1 METHISCLFPEILAM
16 IFSYLDVRD
25 KGRVAQVCT
34 AWRDASYHK
43 SVWRG
48 VEAKLH
54 LRRANPSLFPSLQAR
69 GIRRVQ
75 ILSLR
80 RSLSYVIQGMPNIE
94 SLNLS
99 GCYNLTDNG
108 LGHAFVQEI
117 PSLRVL
123 NLSLCKQIT
132 DSSLGRIA
140 QYLKNLEVLELGGC
154 SNITNTG
161 LLLIA
166 WGLHRLKSLNLRS
179 CRHVSDVGIGHL
191 AGMTRSAAEGCL
203 NLEYLTLQDCQKLTD
218 LSLKH
223 ISKGLAKLKVLNLS
237 FCGGISD
244 AGMIHLSHMASLW
257 SLNLR
262 SCDNISDTGIMH
274 LAMGTLRLSGLDVSF
289 CDKVGDQS
297 LAYIAQGL
305 YQLKSLSLCSCHISD
320 DGINR
325 MVRQMHELR
334 TLNIG
339 QCVRITDKGLELIA
353 DHLTQL
359 TGIDLYGCTKITKR
373 GLERITQLPCLKVLN
388 LGLWQMTDSE
398 KGVVLQSGRQLA
410 SFEGMQDRAGLGAC
424 SRLPGG
430 GGGGGGGGEGGGSL
444 AGVPFIY
451 PAELITKAFKLP
463 TRIGDCQPREELAA
477 TQPVL
482 PAGPALADQR
492 LPPLRPPPPALK
504 QLASRLLIFCA
515 ALHSAAL
522 LVPLLAR
529 FSPLGSRETSAQLR
543 PLALGA
549 GRLLLPH
556 PNHHSSRAGRSPKH
570 SSNSLKQDWQE
581 RQ

>member
-1 METHISCLFPEILAM
+1 GGDAAQPRAA
-16 IFSYLDVRD
+16 
-25 KGRVAQVCT
+25 GRVRKRRKLRC
-34 AWRDASYHK
+34 RRS
-43 SVWRG
+43 RG
-48 VEAKLH
+48 SAL
-54 LRRANPSLFPSLQAR
+54 AAAR

-80 RSLSYVIQGMPNIE
+80 RSLSYVIQGMANIE

-117 PSLRVL
+117 GSLRAL

-140 QYLKNLEVLELGGC
+140 QYLKGLEVLELGGC

-166 WGLHRLKSLNLRS
+166 WGLQRLKSLNLRS
-179 CRHVSDVGIGHL
+179 CRHLSDVGIGHL

-203 NLEYLTLQDCQKLTD
+203 GLEQLTLQDCQKLTD

-223 ISKGLAKLKVLNLS
+223 ISRGLTGLRLLNLS

-244 AGMIHLSHMASLW
+244 AGLLHLSHMGSLR

-274 LAMGTLRLSGLDVSF
+274 LAMGSLRLSGLDVSF

-305 YQLKSLSLCSCHISD
+305 DGLKSLSLCSCHISD

-325 MVRQMHELR
+325 MVRQMHGLR

-353 DHLTQL
+353 EHLSQL
-359 TGIDLYGCTKITKR
+359 TGIDLYGCTRITKR

-398 KGVVLQSGRQLA
+398 KHQLPRPRPVRPPATTAAPALTRHAHVDPQHCRGR
-410 SFEGMQDRAGLGAC
+410 
-424 SRLPGG
+424 GG
-430 GGGGGGGGEGGGSL
+430 GHD
-444 AGVPFIY
+444 
-451 PAELITKAFKLP
+451 AEPQA
-463 TRIGDCQPREELAA
+463 
-477 TQPVL
+477 
-482 PAGPALADQR
+482 
-492 LPPLRPPPPALK
+492 RPPFPPVVANMRDHGVK
-504 QLASRLLIFCA
+504 
-515 ALHSAAL
+515 
-522 LVPLLAR
+522 
-529 FSPLGSRETSAQLR
+529 ETQR
-543 PLALGA
+543 PLSV
-549 GRLLLPH
+549 
-556 PNHHSSRAGRSPKH
+556 NCTVC
-570 SSNSLKQDWQE
+570 E
-581 RQ
+581 FV

>member
-25 KGRVAQVCT
+25 KGRVAQVCA

-203 NLEYLTLQDCQKLTD
+203 SLEYVTLQDCQKLTD

-223 ISKGLAKLKVLNLS
+223 MSKGLAKLRVLNLS

-244 AGMIHLSHMASLW
+244 AGMLHLSHMGSLRM
-257 SLNLR
+257 LNLR

-274 LAMGTLRLSGLDVSF
+274 LAMGSLRLAGLDVSF

-297 LAYIAQGL
+297 LAYVAQGL
-305 YQLKSLSLCSCHISD
+305 YGLQSLSLCSCHISD
-320 DGINR
+320 DGLNR

-359 TGIDLYGCTKITKR
+359 AGIDLYGCTKITKR

-388 LGLWQMTDSE
+388 LGLWQMTESE
-398 KGVVLQSGRQLA
+398 KEYRG
-410 SFEGMQDRAGLGAC
+410 SFKPCM
-424 SRLPGG
+424 
-430 GGGGGGGGEGGGSL
+430 
-444 AGVPFIY
+444 
-451 PAELITKAFKLP
+451 T
-463 TRIGDCQPREELAA
+463 
-477 TQPVL
+477 PVY
-482 PAGPALADQR
+482 
-492 LPPLRPPPPALK
+492 
-504 QLASRLLIFCA
+504 
-515 ALHSAAL
+515 
-522 LVPLLAR
+522 
-529 FSPLGSRETSAQLR
+529 
-543 PLALGA
+543 
-549 GRLLLPH
+549 
-556 PNHHSSRAGRSPKH
+556 
-570 SSNSLKQDWQE
+570 
-581 RQ
+581 

>member
-117 PSLRVL
+117 PSLKVL

-203 NLEYLTLQDCQKLTD
+203 SLEYLTLQDCQKLTD

-223 ISKGLAKLKVLNLS
+223 ISKGLTKLKVLNLS

-244 AGMIHLSHMASLW
+244 AGMIHLSHMTSLW

-289 CDKVGDQS
+289 CDKIGDQS

-388 LGLWQMTDSE
+388 LGLWQMTE
-398 KGVVLQSGRQLA
+398 KRGIFLGKGGRVTHT
-410 SFEGMQDRAGLGAC
+410 RC
-424 SRLPGG
+424 RL
-430 GGGGGGGGEGGGSL
+430 
-444 AGVPFIY
+444 
-451 PAELITKAFKLP
+451 
-463 TRIGDCQPREELAA
+463 
-477 TQPVL
+477 
-482 PAGPALADQR
+482 
-492 LPPLRPPPPALK
+492 
-504 QLASRLLIFCA
+504 LASRPAASLLCPGC
-515 ALHSAAL
+515 S
-522 LVPLLAR
+522 
-529 FSPLGSRETSAQLR
+529 LGLNKS
-543 PLALGA
+543 
-549 GRLLLPH
+549 H
-556 PNHHSSRAGRSPKH
+556 I
-570 SSNSLKQDWQE
+570 
-581 RQ
+581 

>member
-1 METHISCLFPEILAM
+1 METHISCLFPELLAM
-16 IFSYLDVRD
+16 IFGYLDVRD
-25 KGRVAQVCT
+25 KGRAAQVCT
-34 AWRDASYHK
+34 AWRDAAYHK

-80 RSLSYVIQGMPNIE
+80 RSLSYVIQGMANIE

-117 PSLRVL
+117 GSLRAL

-140 QYLKNLEVLELGGC
+140 QYLKGLEVLELGGC

-166 WGLHRLKSLNLRS
+166 WGLQRLKSLNLRS
-179 CRHVSDVGIGHL
+179 CRHLSDVGIGHL

-203 NLEYLTLQDCQKLTD
+203 GLEQLTLQDCQKLTD

-223 ISKGLAKLKVLNLS
+223 ISRGLTGLRLLNLS

-244 AGMIHLSHMASLW
+244 AGLLHLSHMGSLR

-274 LAMGTLRLSGLDVSF
+274 LAMGSLRLSGLDVSF

-305 YQLKSLSLCSCHISD
+305 DGLKSLSLCSCHISD

-325 MVRQMHELR
+325 MVRQMHGLR

-353 DHLTQL
+353 EHLSQL
-359 TGIDLYGCTKITKR
+359 TGIDLYGCTRITKR

-398 KGVVLQSGRQLA
+398 KV
-410 SFEGMQDRAGLGAC
+410 
-424 SRLPGG
+424 
-430 GGGGGGGGEGGGSL
+430 
-444 AGVPFIY
+444 
-451 PAELITKAFKLP
+451 
-463 TRIGDCQPREELAA
+463 RI
-477 TQPVL
+477 
-482 PAGPALADQR
+482 
-492 LPPLRPPPPALK
+492 
-504 QLASRLLIFCA
+504 
-515 ALHSAAL
+515 L
-522 LVPLLAR
+522 LVLSQPATESRPFCSPGRIRYRLHLGFMEGDLPEEER
-529 FSPLGSRETSAQLR
+529 RCWLFSTTNQKKTEVYCL
-543 PLALGA
+543 
-549 GRLLLPH
+549 
-556 PNHHSSRAGRSPKH
+556 
-570 SSNSLKQDWQE
+570 
-581 RQ
+581 

>member
-1 METHISCLFPEILAM
+1 MLVTSTRSRWLHSALSSDNLVYSFVEIRDAPTLLEMPQKVNYVTEPAAVTMLVTSTRSRWLHSALSSDNLVYSFVEIRDAPTLLEMPQKESFRRANHDSIVAHDRHLLPESGRPAAMFEMETHISCLFPEILAI
-16 IFSYLDVRD
+16 IFSYLDVKD
-25 KGRVAQVCT
+25 KGRVAQVCA

-54 LRRANPSLFPSLQAR
+54 LRRANPSLFPSLQTR
-69 GIRRVQ
+69 GIKKVQ

-80 RSLSYVIQGMPNIE
+80 RSLSYVIQGMPHIE
-94 SLNLS
+94 SLNLC
-99 GCYNLTDNG
+99 GCFNLTDNG
-108 LGHAFVQEI
+108 LGHAFVQDI

-191 AGMTRSAAEGCL
+191 SGMTRSAAEGCL
-203 NLEYLTLQDCQKLTD
+203 SLEKLTLQDCQKLTD

-223 ISKGLAKLKVLNLS
+223 VSKGLNKLKVLNLS

-244 AGMIHLSHMASLW
+244 AGMIHLSHMTHLC

-274 LAMGTLRLSGLDVSF
+274 LAMGSLRLSGLDVSF
-289 CDKVGDQS
+289 CDKIGDQS

-325 MVRQMHELR
+325 MVRQMHELK

-388 LGLWQMTDSE
+388 LGLWQMTESE
-398 KGVVLQSGRQLA
+398 RVR
-410 SFEGMQDRAGLGAC
+410 
-424 SRLPGG
+424 
-430 GGGGGGGGEGGGSL
+430 
-444 AGVPFIY
+444 
-451 PAELITKAFKLP
+451 
-463 TRIGDCQPREELAA
+463 
-477 TQPVL
+477 
-482 PAGPALADQR
+482 
-492 LPPLRPPPPALK
+492 
-504 QLASRLLIFCA
+504 
-515 ALHSAAL
+515 
-522 LVPLLAR
+522 
-529 FSPLGSRETSAQLR
+529 
-543 PLALGA
+543 
-549 GRLLLPH
+549 
-556 PNHHSSRAGRSPKH
+556 
-570 SSNSLKQDWQE
+570 
-581 RQ
+581 

>member
-1 METHISCLFPEILAM
+1 METHISCLFPELLAM
-16 IFSYLDVRD
+16 IFGYLEVRD
-25 KGRVAQVCT
+25 KGRAAQVCT
-34 AWRDASYHK
+34 AWRDAAYHR

-54 LRRANPSLFPSLQAR
+54 LRRANPSLFPSLAAR

-80 RSLSYVIQGMPNIE
+80 RSLSYVIQGMADIE

-108 LGHAFVQEI
+108 LGHAFVAEI
-117 PSLRVL
+117 SSLRSL

-140 QYLKNLEVLELGGC
+140 QYLKGLEVLELGGC

-166 WGLHRLKSLNLRS
+166 WGLQRLKSLNLRS
-179 CRHVSDVGIGHL
+179 CRHLSDVGIGHL

-203 NLEYLTLQDCQKLTD
+203 GLEQLTLQDCQKLSD

-223 ISKGLAKLKVLNLS
+223 LARGLGRLRQLNLS

-244 AGMIHLSHMASLW
+244 AGLLHLSHMSSLR

-274 LAMGTLRLSGLDVSF
+274 LAMGSLRLSGLDVSF

-305 YQLKSLSLCSCHISD
+305 DGLRSLSLCSCHISD
-320 DGINR
+320 EGINR
-325 MVRQMHELR
+325 MVRQMHGLR

-353 DHLTQL
+353 EHLSQL
-359 TGIDLYGCTKITKR
+359 TGIDLYGCTRITKR

-388 LGLWQMTDSE
+388 LGLWEMTESE
-398 KGVVLQSGRQLA
+398 KVRVTRKLNSHSPATLEFLNMTQLA
-410 SFEGMQDRAGLGAC
+410 TGVENHKKAPLVGSELSLPSVSVSPQCPSGGFGANLPWHAQQKHSQSTHVSQLGQQSSSPVA
-424 SRLPGG
+424 
-430 GGGGGGGGEGGGSL
+430 
-444 AGVPFIY
+444 
-451 PAELITKAFKLP
+451 TKAGARRMSQGSALW
-463 TRIGDCQPREELAA
+463 TGIYREQKCHA
-477 TQPVL
+477 
-482 PAGPALADQR
+482 
-492 LPPLRPPPPALK
+492 
-504 QLASRLLIFCA
+504 
-515 ALHSAAL
+515 
-522 LVPLLAR
+522 
-529 FSPLGSRETSAQLR
+529 
-543 PLALGA
+543 
-549 GRLLLPH
+549 
-556 PNHHSSRAGRSPKH
+556 
-570 SSNSLKQDWQE
+570 
-581 RQ
+581 

>member
-1 METHISCLFPEILAM
+1 MRWSTVF
-16 IFSYLDVRD
+16 
-25 KGRVAQVCT
+25 
-34 AWRDASYHK
+34 
-43 SVWRG
+43 
-48 VEAKLH
+48 
-54 LRRANPSLFPSLQAR
+54 RASLQAR

-80 RSLSYVIQGMPNIE
+80 RSLSYVIQGMANIE

-117 PSLRVL
+117 GSLRAL

-140 QYLKNLEVLELGGC
+140 QYLKGLEVLELGGC
-154 SNITNTG
+154 SNVTNTG

-166 WGLHRLKSLNLRS
+166 WGLQRLKSLNLRS
-179 CRHVSDVGIGHL
+179 CRHLSDVGIGHL

-203 NLEYLTLQDCQKLTD
+203 GLEQLTLQDCQKLTD

-223 ISKGLAKLKVLNLS
+223 ISRGLAGLRLLNLS

-244 AGMIHLSHMASLW
+244 AGLLHLSHMGSLR

-274 LAMGTLRLSGLDVSF
+274 LAMGSLRLSGLDVSF

-305 YQLKSLSLCSCHISD
+305 DGLKSLSLCSCHISD

-325 MVRQMHELR
+325 MVRQMHGLR

-353 DHLTQL
+353 EHLSQL
-359 TGIDLYGCTKITKR
+359 TGIDLYGCTRITKR

-398 KGVVLQSGRQLA
+398 KVRKVPRTCRSVTGREPCEVAVKTPSLSALRPSGR
-410 SFEGMQDRAGLGAC
+410 FC
-424 SRLPGG
+424 SN
-430 GGGGGGGGEGGGSL
+430 
-444 AGVPFIY
+444 
-451 PAELITKAFKLP
+451 
-463 TRIGDCQPREELAA
+463 
-477 TQPVL
+477 
-482 PAGPALADQR
+482 
-492 LPPLRPPPPALK
+492 PPPAPAGL
-504 QLASRLLIFCA
+504 QLRVLG
-515 ALHSAAL
+515 
-522 LVPLLAR
+522 VTAR
-529 FSPLGSRETSAQLR
+529 FFLPRTASCTAPPTPCSPRWAAQPRRRR
-543 PLALGA
+543 PDLTVQPHIVKKIRVNNEDLEKQVS
-549 GRLLLPH
+549 LLLPFLFKGLCWGEEATD
-556 PNHHSSRAGRSPKH
+556 PVQPLSGNYRRVIYVVLTVK
-570 SSNSLKQDWQE
+570 
-581 RQ
+581 RQGWEP

>member
-1 METHISCLFPEILAM
+1 MSHPEAELNRHLSATHVVCCLFCPLPIRLKEVMLTLEEEKQASLSFWDVTRTSDWDERFRNTGLALRYRFWCYWERVM
-16 IFSYLDVRD
+16 RPLKHKEEQFSHSAVRCSQREGANRGREGYLDVRD
-25 KGRVAQVCT
+25 KGRVAQVCI
-34 AWRDASYHK
+34 AWRDASYH
-43 SVWRG
+43 
-48 VEAKLH
+48 
-54 LRRANPSLFPSLQAR
+54 NLQAR

-223 ISKGLAKLKVLNLS
+223 ISKGLTKLRVLNLS

-262 SCDNISDTGIMH
+262 SCDNISDTGTMH

-289 CDKVGDQS
+289 CDKIGDQT

-359 TGIDLYGCTKITKR
+359 AGIDLYGCTKITKR

-388 LGLWQMTDSE
+388 LGLWQMTESE
-398 KGVVLQSGRQLA
+398 KVRSECLVKKLLSTSGSVEYLQRRS
-410 SFEGMQDRAGLGAC
+410 SSEG
-424 SRLPGG
+424 
-430 GGGGGGGGEGGGSL
+430 
-444 AGVPFIY
+444 
-451 PAELITKAFKLP
+451 
-463 TRIGDCQPREELAA
+463 
-477 TQPVL
+477 
-482 PAGPALADQR
+482 
-492 LPPLRPPPPALK
+492 
-504 QLASRLLIFCA
+504 
-515 ALHSAAL
+515 
-522 LVPLLAR
+522 AR
-529 FSPLGSRETSAQLR
+529 KDG
-543 PLALGA
+543 
-549 GRLLLPH
+549 
-556 PNHHSSRAGRSPKH
+556 NK
-570 SSNSLKQDWQE
+570 
-581 RQ
+581 

>member
-1 METHISCLFPEILAM
+1 METHISCLFPELLAM
-16 IFSYLDVRD
+16 IFGYLDVRD
-25 KGRVAQVCT
+25 KGRAAQVCT
-34 AWRDASYHK
+34 AWRDAAYHK

-80 RSLSYVIQGMPNIE
+80 RSLSYVIQGMANIE

-117 PSLRVL
+117 GSLRAL

-140 QYLKNLEVLELGGC
+140 QYLKGLEVLELGGC

-166 WGLHRLKSLNLRS
+166 WGLQRLKSLNLRS
-179 CRHVSDVGIGHL
+179 CRHLSDVGIGHL

-203 NLEYLTLQDCQKLTD
+203 GLEQLTLQDCQKLTD

-223 ISKGLAKLKVLNLS
+223 ISRGLTGLRLLNLS

-244 AGMIHLSHMASLW
+244 AGLLHLSHMGSLR

-274 LAMGTLRLSGLDVSF
+274 LAMGSLRLSGLDVSF

-305 YQLKSLSLCSCHISD
+305 DGLKSLSLCSCHISD

-325 MVRQMHELR
+325 MVRQMHGLR

-353 DHLTQL
+353 EHLSQL
-359 TGIDLYGCTKITKR
+359 TGIDLYGCTRITKR
-373 GLERITQLPCLKVLN
+373 GLERITQLPCLKPNNKL
-388 LGLWQMTDSE
+388 LMTAAA
-398 KGVVLQSGRQLA
+398 SGGDGSHSPTQCTSTQLA
-410 SFEGMQDRAGLGAC
+410 AVAAAEGRGVSSQLFLPPCLCSTIMDSTPLKPLTYFIIMDMMPGAHRGKKSVAGRFPVSQPAGSQDK
-424 SRLPGG
+424 S
-430 GGGGGGGGEGGGSL
+430 
-444 AGVPFIY
+444 
-451 PAELITKAFKLP
+451 P
-463 TRIGDCQPREELAA
+463 TR
-477 TQPVL
+477 
-482 PAGPALADQR
+482 
-492 LPPLRPPPPALK
+492 
-504 QLASRLLIFCA
+504 
-515 ALHSAAL
+515 
-522 LVPLLAR
+522 VPQV
-529 FSPLGSRETSAQLR
+529 FSFGGFHWCTPNPEMFRNCVRRGLS
-543 PLALGA
+543 
-549 GRLLLPH
+549 LLLL
-556 PNHHSSRAGRSPKH
+556 SDFA
-570 SSNSLKQDWQE
+570 L
-581 RQ
+581 

>member
-1 METHISCLFPEILAM
+1 MALRKTKKSSGATVCCRQGCKKCSLWGKSFRAWLRYDSSNGTHGTYPKYGDRPLQALAPDQK
-16 IFSYLDVRD
+16 IKHHKIEGRGSLRNIHSSDWSKSFEKYLRHVNCPFRIQDQQEVIDWLLGLAVRLEYGD
-25 KGRVAQVCT
+25 NAEKYKGLLPDNTKNA
-34 AWRDASYHK
+34 DS
-43 SVWRG
+43 
-48 VEAKLH
+48 VEALINLDENNPDLKAGVMALANFLQIQH
-54 LRRANPSLFPSLQAR
+54 LNGYL
-69 GIRRVQ
+69 IR
-75 ILSLR
+75 LSC
-80 RSLSYVIQGMPNIE
+80 IKF
-94 SLNLS
+94 

-117 PSLRVL
+117 GSLRAL

-140 QYLKNLEVLELGGC
+140 QYLKGLEVLELGGC

-166 WGLHRLKSLNLRS
+166 WGLQRLKSLNLRS
-179 CRHVSDVGIGHL
+179 CRHLSDVGIGHL

-203 NLEYLTLQDCQKLTD
+203 GLEQLTLQDCQKLTD

-223 ISKGLAKLKVLNLS
+223 ISRGLTGLRLLNLS

-244 AGMIHLSHMASLW
+244 AGLLHLSHMGSLR

-274 LAMGTLRLSGLDVSF
+274 LAMGSLRLSGLDVSF

-305 YQLKSLSLCSCHISD
+305 DGLKSLSLCSCHISD

-325 MVRQMHELR
+325 MVRQMHGLR

-353 DHLTQL
+353 EHLSQL
-359 TGIDLYGCTKITKR
+359 TGIDLYGCTRITKR

-398 KGVVLQSGRQLA
+398 KV
-410 SFEGMQDRAGLGAC
+410 
-424 SRLPGG
+424 
-430 GGGGGGGGEGGGSL
+430 SL
-444 AGVPFIY
+444 LF
-451 PAELITKAFKLP
+451 
-463 TRIGDCQPREELAA
+463 
-477 TQPVL
+477 
-482 PAGPALADQR
+482 
-492 LPPLRPPPPALK
+492 
-504 QLASRLLIFCA
+504 
-515 ALHSAAL
+515 
-522 LVPLLAR
+522 
-529 FSPLGSRETSAQLR
+529 
-543 PLALGA
+543 
-549 GRLLLPH
+549 
-556 PNHHSSRAGRSPKH
+556 
-570 SSNSLKQDWQE
+570 SLKPWNSTRE
-581 RQ
+581 IF

>member
-1 METHISCLFPEILAM
+1 MFEMETHISGLFPEILAM
-16 IFSYLDVRD
+16 IFSYLEVRD
-25 KGRVAQVCT
+25 KGRVAQVCA

-54 LRRANPSLFPSLQAR
+54 LRRANPSLFPSLHTR
-69 GIRRVQ
+69 GIRKVQ

-80 RSLSYVIQGMPNIE
+80 RSLSYVIQGLPNIE
-94 SLNLS
+94 SLNLC
-99 GCYNLTDNG
+99 GCFNLTDNG
-108 LGHAFVQEI
+108 LGHAFVQDI

-123 NLSLCKQIT
+123 NLSLCKPIT

-140 QYLKNLEVLELGGC
+140 QYLKNLEVLELGGL

-166 WGLHRLKSLNLRS
+166 WGLHKLKSLNLRS

-203 NLEYLTLQDCQKLTD
+203 SLEQMTLQDCQKLTD

-223 ISKGLAKLKVLNLS
+223 VSKGLAKLKVLNLS

-244 AGMIHLSHMASLW
+244 AGMIHLSNMTHLL

-262 SCDNISDTGIMH
+262 SCDNISDMGIMH
-274 LAMGTLRLSGLDVSF
+274 LAMGSLQLSGLDVSF
-289 CDKVGDQS
+289 CDKIGDQS

-325 MVRQMHELR
+325 MVRQMHELK

-388 LGLWQMTDSE
+388 LGLWQMTESE
-398 KGVVLQSGRQLA
+398 KVR
-410 SFEGMQDRAGLGAC
+410 
-424 SRLPGG
+424 
-430 GGGGGGGGEGGGSL
+430 
-444 AGVPFIY
+444 
-451 PAELITKAFKLP
+451 
-463 TRIGDCQPREELAA
+463 
-477 TQPVL
+477 
-482 PAGPALADQR
+482 
-492 LPPLRPPPPALK
+492 
-504 QLASRLLIFCA
+504 
-515 ALHSAAL
+515 
-522 LVPLLAR
+522 
-529 FSPLGSRETSAQLR
+529 
-543 PLALGA
+543 
-549 GRLLLPH
+549 
-556 PNHHSSRAGRSPKH
+556 
-570 SSNSLKQDWQE
+570 
-581 RQ
+581 

>member
-1 METHISCLFPEILAM
+1 METHISCLFPELLAM
-16 IFSYLDVRD
+16 IFGYLDVRD
-25 KGRVAQVCT
+25 KGRAAQVCT
-34 AWRDASYHK
+34 AWRDAAYHK

-80 RSLSYVIQGMPNIE
+80 RSLSYVIQGMANIE

-117 PSLRVL
+117 GSLRAL

-140 QYLKNLEVLELGGC
+140 QYLKGLEVLELGGC

-166 WGLHRLKSLNLRS
+166 WGLQRLKSLNLRS
-179 CRHVSDVGIGHL
+179 CRHLSDVGIGHL

-203 NLEYLTLQDCQKLTD
+203 GLEQLTLQDCQKLTD

-223 ISKGLAKLKVLNLS
+223 ISRGLTGLRLLNLS

-244 AGMIHLSHMASLW
+244 AGLLHLSHMGSLR

-274 LAMGTLRLSGLDVSF
+274 LAMGSLRLSGLDVSF

-305 YQLKSLSLCSCHISD
+305 DGLKSLSLCSCHISD

-325 MVRQMHELR
+325 MVRQMHGLR

-353 DHLTQL
+353 EHLSQL
-359 TGIDLYGCTKITKR
+359 TGIDLYGCTRITKR

-398 KGVVLQSGRQLA
+398 KVR
-410 SFEGMQDRAGLGAC
+410 
-424 SRLPGG
+424 
-430 GGGGGGGGEGGGSL
+430 GGSDVAWWSCRYHL
-444 AGVPFIY
+444 ERWVPW
-451 PAELITKAFKLP
+451 TK
-463 TRIGDCQPREELAA
+463 
-477 TQPVL
+477 
-482 PAGPALADQR
+482 
-492 LPPLRPPPPALK
+492 
-504 QLASRLLIFCA
+504 
-515 ALHSAAL
+515 
-522 LVPLLAR
+522 PLLPFRAR
-529 FSPLGSRETSAQLR
+529 GSRHESRSDGTRRGTLTSPPNKTIQVEFLHLLFVNPR
-543 PLALGA
+543 KCTYFLKR
-549 GRLLLPH
+549 RLKFFII
-556 PNHHSSRAGRSPKH
+556 SSLFH
-570 SSNSLKQDWQE
+570 FV
-581 RQ
+581 

>member
-25 KGRVAQVCT
+25 KGRVAQVCVT
-34 AWRDASYHK
+34 WRDASYHK

-54 LRRANPSLFPSLQAR
+54 LRRANPYLDVRDKGRVAQVCVTWRDASYHKSVWRGVEAKLHLRRAKPAR

-161 LLLIA
+161 LLL
-166 WGLHRLKSLNLRS
+166 NLRS

-203 NLEYLTLQDCQKLTD
+203 NLEHLTLQDCQKLTD

-223 ISKGLAKLKVLNLS
+223 VSKGLHKLRVLNLS

-244 AGMIHLSHMASLW
+244 AGMIHLSHMTSLW

-262 SCDNISDTGIMH
+262 SCDNISDTGAMH
-274 LAMGTLRLSGLDVSF
+274 LATHGTLRLSGLDVSF
-289 CDKVGDQS
+289 CDKIGDQS

-305 YQLKSLSLCSCHISD
+305 YRLKSLSLCSCHVSD

-339 QCVRITDKGLELIA
+339 QCARITDKGLELIA

-359 TGIDLYGCTKITKR
+359 VGIDLYGCTKITKR

-388 LGLWQMTDSE
+388 LGLWEMTEGE
-398 KGVVLQSGRQLA
+398 K
-410 SFEGMQDRAGLGAC
+410 
-424 SRLPGG
+424 
-430 GGGGGGGGEGGGSL
+430 
-444 AGVPFIY
+444 
-451 PAELITKAFKLP
+451 
-463 TRIGDCQPREELAA
+463 
-477 TQPVL
+477 
-482 PAGPALADQR
+482 
-492 LPPLRPPPPALK
+492 
-504 QLASRLLIFCA
+504 
-515 ALHSAAL
+515 
-522 LVPLLAR
+522 
-529 FSPLGSRETSAQLR
+529 
-543 PLALGA
+543 
-549 GRLLLPH
+549 
-556 PNHHSSRAGRSPKH
+556 
-570 SSNSLKQDWQE
+570 
-581 RQ
+581 

>member
-1 METHISCLFPEILAM
+1 MQKEPRERTGGGLWKHPEYA
-16 IFSYLDVRD
+16 
-25 KGRVAQVCT
+25 
-34 AWRDASYHK
+34 
-43 SVWRG
+43 
-48 VEAKLH
+48 
-54 LRRANPSLFPSLQAR
+54 RRKCLQAR

-80 RSLSYVIQGMPNIE
+80 RSLSYVIQGMANIE

-117 PSLRVL
+117 GSLRAL

-140 QYLKNLEVLELGGC
+140 QYLKGLEVLELGGC

-166 WGLHRLKSLNLRS
+166 WGLQRLKSLNLRS
-179 CRHVSDVGIGHL
+179 CRHLSDVGIGHL

-203 NLEYLTLQDCQKLTD
+203 GLEQLTLQDCQKLTD

-223 ISKGLAKLKVLNLS
+223 ISRGLTGLRLLNLS

-244 AGMIHLSHMASLW
+244 AGLLHLSHMGSLR

-274 LAMGTLRLSGLDVSF
+274 LAMGSLRLSGLDVSF

-305 YQLKSLSLCSCHISD
+305 DGLKSLSLCSCHISD

-325 MVRQMHELR
+325 MVRQMHGLR

-353 DHLTQL
+353 EHLSQL
-359 TGIDLYGCTKITKR
+359 TGIDLYGCTRITKR

-398 KGVVLQSGRQLA
+398 KVRGGSDVA
-410 SFEGMQDRAGLGAC
+410 WW
-424 SRLPGG
+424 SRLYHL
-430 GGGGGGGGEGGGSL
+430 EHW
-444 AGVPFIY
+444 VPW
-451 PAELITKAFKLP
+451 TK
-463 TRIGDCQPREELAA
+463 
-477 TQPVL
+477 
-482 PAGPALADQR
+482 
-492 LPPLRPPPPALK
+492 
-504 QLASRLLIFCA
+504 
-515 ALHSAAL
+515 
-522 LVPLLAR
+522 PLLPSRAR
-529 FSPLGSRETSAQLR
+529 GSRHESTRRGTLTSPANKIQVEFLHLLFVNPGKCTYFLKRRLR
-543 PLALGA
+543 FFII
-549 GRLLLPH
+549 
-556 PNHHSSRAGRSPKH
+556 SSLFH
-570 SSNSLKQDWQE
+570 FV
-581 RQ
+581 

>member
-1 METHISCLFPEILAM
+1 MYDRLDPRSAERGRLF
-16 IFSYLDVRD
+16 V
-25 KGRVAQVCT
+25 
-34 AWRDASYHK
+34 
-43 SVWRG
+43 
-48 VEAKLH
+48 
-54 LRRANPSLFPSLQAR
+54 
-69 GIRRVQ
+69 
-75 ILSLR
+75 
-80 RSLSYVIQGMPNIE
+80 
-94 SLNLS
+94 
-99 GCYNLTDNG
+99 
-108 LGHAFVQEI
+108 
-117 PSLRVL
+117 
-123 NLSLCKQIT
+123 

-223 ISKGLAKLKVLNLS
+223 ISKGLTKLRVLNLS

-262 SCDNISDTGIMH
+262 SCDNISDTGTMH

-289 CDKVGDQS
+289 CDKIGDQT

-359 TGIDLYGCTKITKR
+359 AGIDLYGCTKITKR

-388 LGLWQMTDSE
+388 LGLWQMTESE
-398 KGVVLQSGRQLA
+398 KTFMFKCFLFLSVGLAGFQLVFDMTKYSA
-410 SFEGMQDRAGLGAC
+410 WPAEGLLTTGTERDKKKEDTEETCSSRPVEAGGSPEPSTP
-424 SRLPGG
+424 SRGSIAQPCWLA
-430 GGGGGGGGEGGGSL
+430 GSL
-444 AGVPFIY
+444 AHLQHCYKI
-451 PAELITKAFKLP
+451 
-463 TRIGDCQPREELAA
+463 
-477 TQPVL
+477 
-482 PAGPALADQR
+482 
-492 LPPLRPPPPALK
+492 ALK
-504 QLASRLLIFCA
+504 DNVSFQGAGAAERLCLG
-515 ALHSAAL
+515 
-522 LVPLLAR
+522 LLAQLML
-529 FSPLGSRETSAQLR
+529 PLSGH
-543 PLALGA
+543 GA
-549 GRLLLPH
+549 HTGWTRLKGEL
-556 PNHHSSRAGRSPKH
+556 
-570 SSNSLKQDWQE
+570 E
-581 RQ
+581 MFV

>member
-1 METHISCLFPEILAM
+1 MTLFPQVSSML
-16 IFSYLDVRD
+16 FGYLDVRD
-25 KGRVAQVCT
+25 KGRAAQVCT
-34 AWRDASYHK
+34 AWRDAAYHK

-80 RSLSYVIQGMPNIE
+80 RSLSYVIQGMANIE

-117 PSLRVL
+117 GSLRAL

-140 QYLKNLEVLELGGC
+140 QYLKGLEVLELGGC

-166 WGLHRLKSLNLRS
+166 WGLQRLKSLNLRS
-179 CRHVSDVGIGHL
+179 CRHLSDVGIGHL
-191 AGMTRSAAEGCL
+191 ASMTRSAAEGCL
-203 NLEYLTLQDCQKLTD
+203 GLEQLTLQDCQKLTD

-223 ISKGLAKLKVLNLS
+223 ISRGLTGLRLLNLS

-244 AGMIHLSHMASLW
+244 AGLLHLSHMGSLR

-274 LAMGTLRLSGLDVSF
+274 LAMGSLRLSGLDVSF

-305 YQLKSLSLCSCHISD
+305 DGLKSLSLCSCHISD

-325 MVRQMHELR
+325 MVRQMHGLR

-353 DHLTQL
+353 EHLSQL
-359 TGIDLYGCTKITKR
+359 TGIDLYGCTRITKR
-373 GLERITQLPCLKVLN
+373 GLERMSGSDIACWSCLYRVLGTTLSPSFS
-388 LGLWQMTDSE
+388 LG
-398 KGVVLQSGRQLA
+398 A
-410 SFEGMQDRAGLGAC
+410 RAGDTAPDGVWSGASVLC
-424 SRLPGG
+424 PGCEGLAGTRVILRSLARRPRHKPLPG
-430 GGGGGGGGEGGGSL
+430 
-444 AGVPFIY
+444 
-451 PAELITKAFKLP
+451 
-463 TRIGDCQPREELAA
+463 
-477 TQPVL
+477 
-482 PAGPALADQR
+482 
-492 LPPLRPPPPALK
+492 
-504 QLASRLLIFCA
+504 LLWKDNESI
-515 ALHSAAL
+515 H
-522 LVPLLAR
+522 V
-529 FSPLGSRETSAQLR
+529 EVTVE
-543 PLALGA
+543 
-549 GRLLLPH
+549 H
-556 PNHHSSRAGRSPKH
+556 RAH
-570 SSNSLKQDWQE
+570 NA
-581 RQ
+581 